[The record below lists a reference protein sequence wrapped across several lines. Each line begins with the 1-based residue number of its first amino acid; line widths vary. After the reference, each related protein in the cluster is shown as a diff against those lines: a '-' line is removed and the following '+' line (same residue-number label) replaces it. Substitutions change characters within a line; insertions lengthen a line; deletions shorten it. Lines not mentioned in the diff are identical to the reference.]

1 MGHLSMT
8 KLQTQITSS
17 LLGICHHWHRIF
29 IVGIVIVVAVL
40 SHFSIQ
46 AKPAFAVSVP
56 LSKQPPIVMSMG
68 LGSEAGELS
77 FLPNRLTFK
86 AGTRYK
92 LVLQNASPQKHYF
105 TAKDFADAIWSQKV
119 DAGNVEVKG
128 AIHELELRPGS
139 RADWVFIPLRAGIY
153 SLRCT
158 IPGHAEAGMVGTIE
172 ITG

>member
-1 MGHLSMT
+1 MP
-8 KLQTQITSS
+8 KLQTQLTSS
-17 LLGICHHWHRIF
+17 IVKICHHWHRVCIIGIF
-29 IVGIVIVVAVL
+29 ALLVVL
-40 SHFSIQ
+40 SSFTVQTRS
-46 AKPAFAVSVP
+46 AFAASVP
-56 LSKQPPIVMSMG
+56 LSKQPPIVQSMS
-68 LGSEAGELS
+68 LGSESGELS
-77 FLPNRLTFK
+77 FIPNRLTFK

-92 LVLQNASPQKHYF
+92 LALQNASPQKHYF

-139 RADWVFIPLRAGIY
+139 KADWVFIPLRAGIY

-172 ITG
+172 VTG

>member
-1 MGHLSMT
+1 MPKLS
-8 KLQTQITSS
+8 TQITSS
-17 LLGICHHWHRIF
+17 ILEICHHWHRVCILGIF
-29 IVGIVIVVAVL
+29 ALSVVL
-40 SHFSIQ
+40 SSFTFQ
-46 AKPAFAVSVP
+46 AKPVFAASVP
-56 LSKQPPIVMSMG
+56 LSKQPPIVKSIG

-77 FLPNRLTFK
+77 FIPNRLTFK
-86 AGTRYK
+86 VGSRYK

-139 RADWVFIPLRAGIY
+139 KADWVFIPLRAGIY

-172 ITG
+172 ITA